1 MHQAMKLL
9 MLFPN
14 FVLMAISGINLY
26 NEFRLPT
33 ANLAIAV
40 LHVAVLV
47 ICLTFV
53 SLIVKSMFTI
63 RYTEVAEDETQEIR
77 EPKVIQLQHTA

>member
-1 MHQAMKLL
+1 MKLL
-9 MLFPN
+9 MLLPN

-53 SLIVKSMFTI
+53 CLIVKSMFTI
-63 RYTEVAEDETQEIR
+63 RYTEVTEDETQEMR